1 MSLVESRP
9 KRLTLLCS
17 LYFAQGLPWGFMD
30 ETMINYLIDQG
41 VSVGEA
47 AGVSALILLPWTFK
61 LMWAPLIDTVTIRSM
76 GRRRPWIIT
85 AQFLMAA
92 TLIGILM
99 VPDIT
104 ADYRL
109 LGLMFFIHNI
119 FASFQDVSTDAL
131 AVDILPPDEQG
142 KANGL
147 MWASKL
153 VGFAVGG
160 AGFSLVM
167 DATSIELA
175 VLLQILILFMI
186 MVFPI
191 LWIERPGEKRF
202 PWSSVPV
209 PASGWNNLTS
219 LSGAGRNTVLAFSLR
234 TTFAFL
240 VFTLFHN
247 IAPEI
252 GKFMAKDNCIN
263 QLGWNYIS
271 VSAMSGWAV
280 IPQLVLVVLGGFLAD
295 RWGRST
301 VLVIGMGSYG
311 LLALAAASIPGIWM
325 TVWFPPAYLI
335 FAPGLIGI
343 GSVAFLAMAMRISWT
358 AAAATVFTA
367 YMTLSNVSAI
377 LGKKMMALITDA
389 PTFMDVRLV
398 DVNYVPPLTWDNI
411 LNLSA
416 SSQIFYLAA
425 LAAFAPL
432 LILPFVRPADVD
444 RAKEKLRGEKES
456 ENTASAS

>member
-1 MSLVESRP
+1 MSLIENRRQ
-9 KRLTLLCS
+9 RLTLLCS

-30 ETMINYLIDQG
+30 ETMINYLIDRG
-41 VSVGEA
+41 VGVGEA

-99 VPDIT
+99 VPDVT

-131 AVDILPPDEQG
+131 AVDILAPEEQG

-160 AGFSLVM
+160 AGFSIVM
-167 DATSIELA
+167 DATSIEMA
-175 VLLQILILFMI
+175 VLLQILILGMI
-186 MVFPI
+186 MILPI

-202 PWSSVPV
+202 PWSSVPAR
-209 PASGWNNLTS
+209 PDAWKNITS
-219 LSGAGRNTVLAFSLR
+219 LAGVGKNTVIAFSLR

-263 QLGWNYIS
+263 QLGWNYVR

-295 RWGRST
+295 RWGRRT
-301 VLVIGMGSYG
+301 VLIIGMTSYG
-311 LLALAAASIPGIWM
+311 LLSLAAATIPSIWLTG
-325 TVWFPPAYLI
+325 WFPATYLI
-335 FAPGLIGI
+335 LSPGLIGI

-367 YMTLSNVSAI
+367 YMTLSNASAI
-377 LGKKMMALITDA
+377 IGKKLMAVITDP
-389 PTFMDVRLV
+389 PTFLETGLADA
-398 DVNYVPPLTWDNI
+398 NYVPPLTWDRV

-416 SSQIFYLAA
+416 SSEIFYLAA
-425 LAAFAPL
+425 FAAVVPL
-432 LILPFVRPADVD
+432 LILPLVRPTDID
-444 RAKEKLRGEKES
+444 RAKETLDAKRDS
-456 ENTASAS
+456 ENPVSPS